1 MKQKGFTAFT
11 RDVPG
16 AVIRRQRPTAEKYE
30 VLPSGGQGREK
41 KPSAAMARFERICRD
56 ALLEAKV
63 DRAAELLARITAAR
77 SRPIPDAEG
86 AGPSPW
92 ELMNGPV
99 LSAGEIEAQRAAAI
113 DQARLCAESEAA
125 YAARNPHKKAERS
138 LYKNEDK
145 VTLPQERFID
155 AAPGTSFAS
164 LCRAS
169 EAAYAARN
177 PHRREGAAT

>member
-16 AVIRRQRPTAEKYE
+16 E
-30 VLPSGGQGREK
+30 VLRLRRPAAEEYRVIPSGGREREK
-41 KPSAAMARFERICRD
+41 KPSAAVARFERACRD
-56 ALLEAKV
+56 ALMEAKV
-63 DRAAELLARITAAR
+63 DRAAELLARIAAAR

-125 YAARNPHKKAERS
+125 YAARNPHKKAQDG
-138 LYKNEDK
+138 LYKNEEK
-145 VTLPQERFID
+145 VVRPQERFID
-155 AAPGTSFAS
+155 AAPGDGFAA

>member
-1 MKQKGFTAFT
+1 MKGFAMFT
-11 RDVPG
+11 KDVVGERSYRVPYVTG
-16 AVIRRQRPTAEKYE
+16 PYE
-30 VLPSGGQGREK
+30 VIPASGGEAQTARRGGV
-41 KPSAAMARFERICRD
+41 AARFERACRD
-56 ALLEAKV
+56 ALLEAKA

-125 YAARNPHKKAERS
+125 YAARNPHKKAETS
-138 LYKNEDK
+138 LYENEDK
-145 VTLPQERFID
+145 VTLPQERFTD
-155 AAPGTSFAS
+155 AAPGDGFAV